1 MEAKIKKSVLIYIS
15 IFLILSIAIFFLF
28 EQKKE
33 QNKQIYLNQKIVK
46 AAAEFKATLNGYKM
60 VIEFIQKRYFS
71 DEKFL
76 KLLYLIEKAPVSERS
91 KLRKLLSEEY
101 KDLYKDMQRYGIKFI
116 QVKLPDG
123 TVFLRF
129 HRPEKFGDNQ
139 KKEEKIN
146 IIFETEKKEKFVG
159 GFKFPYE
166 LYYKDKFLGTVE
178 IILSYEALKD
188 QLRKI
193 FQGEYVFLI
202 YKEVLFN
209 VLSKG
214 IRKTYIQSEFDENFY
229 YESSDLKSYA
239 IPPDIFA
246 KINLSLKEKIKN
258 RLEQF
263 SNFAVDIKIDGNY
276 YVVSFIVIKNITGK
290 KVGYLVYYEKDNT
303 ISIFNEAFIIMYL
316 SVEFSILAVFAL
328 LINIIKR
335 SERFKTLSETD
346 PLTGIYNKGKF
357 NRILEEELKKVKRY
371 GRPLGLIIFDIDH
384 FKKINDTYGHQVG
397 DYVLKTIAKI
407 VKENIR
413 DTDVFARWGGEE
425 FVIIAPETDISG
437 TRILAEKLR
446 KKIEEYNF
454 DKVGKVTS
462 SFGVTEATPE
472 DTPDSIVKR
481 ADQALYLAKEKGRN
495 RVEVILP
502 EI

>member
-28 EQKKE
+28 SQKKE

-60 VIEFIQKRYFS
+60 VIDFVQKRYFN
-71 DEKFL
+71 DENFL
-76 KLLYLIEKAPVSERS
+76 RLLYSIENAQSVQKE
-91 KLRKLLSEEY
+91 KLRKILLDRYES
-101 KDLYKDMQRYGIKFI
+101 LYKDMQKYGIKFI
-116 QVKLPDG
+116 QIRLPDG

-129 HRPEKFGDNQ
+129 HRPEKFGDSQ
-139 KKEEKIN
+139 KKSKKID
-146 IIFETEKKEKFVG
+146 IIFAKEKKEKFTG

-178 IILSYEALKD
+178 IILPYEALKD
-188 QLRKI
+188 ELRKI
-193 FQGEYVFLI
+193 FKGEYIFLI
-202 YKEVLFN
+202 YKDVLFS
-209 VLSKG
+209 VLSKE
-214 IRKTYIQSEFDENFY
+214 IRKTYIQSEFDKNFY
-229 YESSDLKSYA
+229 YESSDLKSYV
-239 IPPDIFA
+239 IPPEIFA
-246 KINLSLKEKIKN
+246 QINLSLKEKIKN
-258 RLEQF
+258 RLEKF
-263 SNFAVDIKIDGNY
+263 SNFAVDIKINGNY

-303 ISIFNEAFIIMYL
+303 ISIFNEAFIIMYA
-316 SVEFSILAVFAL
+316 SVELSILAVFAL

-335 SERFKTLSETD
+335 SEKFKTLSETD
-346 PLTGIYNKGKF
+346 ALTGIYNKGKF
-357 NRILEEELKKVKRY
+357 NHLLENELKKVKRY
-371 GRPLGLIIFDIDH
+371 NRPLGLIIFDIDH

-413 DTDVFARWGGEE
+413 DTDIFARWGGEE

-472 DTPDSIVKR
+472 DTPDSIVQR

-502 EI
+502 EV